1 MHDAPAIADAAHNLD
16 GEACEEFINACEA
29 PAQAVPAPNPAGVT
43 CQLMTVGALKEAIS
57 CCTDFK
63 RTGVVL
69 AWWLIHIEELLQD
82 CITEGFA
89 RSPSPSWPHVA

>member
-1 MHDAPAIADAAHNLD
+1 MTLWKDEEMHDAPAIADAAHNLD

-57 CCTDFK
+57 
-63 RTGVVL
+63 
-69 AWWLIHIEELLQD
+69 
-82 CITEGFA
+82 
-89 RSPSPSWPHVA
+89 